1 MLTVLLLCHQNM
13 CICSLYNLK
22 AFAYFF
28 YALFIIGPFLRWQLV
43 QRNRPSTQKHGINM
57 QRHFEKKHGQNT
69 TTCWPERRSLLV
81 TTTWGEIQN
90 IPTSSKPPGR
100 RHTLNNARPR
110 HLWRNLGF
118 YDGVLVQQSA
128 TLSVSFVCNSRSR
141 WSSGLSS
148 SVSVEMTNWVFTPFG
163 WYSFL

>member
-1 MLTVLLLCHQNM
+1 M

-28 YALFIIGPFLRWQLV
+28 MPCLLLTLFWDDSWFNATDRAHKSTALICKDTSKKKT
-43 QRNRPSTQKHGINM
+43 RPKHDNMLTRTQ
-57 QRHFEKKHGQNT
+57 
-69 TTCWPERRSLLV
+69 SLLV

-100 RHTLNNARPR
+100 HHTLNNARPR